1 MSAQLYSTLSLVGLQ
16 HTGGV
21 MSAGDR
27 LSREN
32 IQKQMTRLRKFAA
45 PLLLP
50 GNTMTVTPEHCNIV
64 RKIQLLRFDGKRWM
78 PLGKP
83 IAE

>member
-1 MSAQLYSTLSLVGLQ
+1 
-16 HTGGV
+16 
-21 MSAGDR
+21 MSAGDN

-32 IQKQMTRLRKFAA
+32 LQKQMTRLRKSAA